1 MQVVRDGRVETR
13 EIRAGLIWRDKR
25 EILEGLEP
33 GEQVIARAGAFF
45 SDGDRVRVAP

>member
-1 MQVVRDGRVETR
+1 MADDLFPAAD
-13 EIRAGLIWRDKR
+13 RAADSYSAASI
-25 EILEGLEP
+25 EVLEGLEP